1 MNEYL
6 RYFGYF
12 GWLILLYLLSLRMR
26 RWVTVK
32 EHDDDK
38 TVTRYNWIFALL
50 VAAPLVYLA
59 ATRTIYIGDT
69 NAYKKI
75 LELAPSAWSDIPEY
89 VNSFYKDRW
98 FYGMTAIIK
107 HFFGYRPVVYFA
119 IIAGIQMFLMVKTLR
134 KYSPDFFISMFIFVA
149 SADYLSFMHNGVRQF
164 LAVTLIFGAAE
175 LIFEKRYVPAIIIAL
190 IASRFHETALLMI
203 PFMFIVQ
210 GEPWNKSTVAVLLGS
225 LLAVAFVGSFTEI
238 LSHMLEE
245 TNYSTIVSDW
255 IAWNDD
261 GTNPIR
267 VAVYCVPSILSLI
280 GINYIR
286 EENDPVINV
295 CTNMSVISAGL
306 YIISMVTSGLY
317 MGRLP
322 IYVALYANCILL
334 PWEVEHIFN
343 KGSSDFIRGAMIIC
357 FLLFYY
363 YQIHSTWGV
372 I

>member
-1 MNEYL
+1 MSEYI

-12 GWLILLYLLSLRMR
+12 GWLLLLYLLQLRMR
-26 RWVTVK
+26 PWLTSKVRIG
-32 EHDDDK
+32 DK
-38 TVTRYNWIFALL
+38 TVTRYNWLFALAA
-50 VAAPLVYLA
+50 AAPLVYLA

-69 NAYKKI
+69 NAYIKI
-75 LELAPSAWSDIPEY
+75 LELAPSELNEIPAY
-89 VNSFYKDRW
+89 MDSFYKDQW
-98 FYGMTAIIK
+98 FYGMTSLIK
-107 HFFGYRPVVYFA
+107 HFIGYRPAVYFF
-119 IIAGIQMFLMVKTLR
+119 IIAFTQMFLMIKTLR
-134 KYSPDFFISMFIFVA
+134 RYCPDLIIALFIFAA
-149 SADYLSFMHNGVRQF
+149 SDYLSFMHNGIRQF
-164 LAVTLIFGAAE
+164 VAVCLIFGASE
-175 LIFEKRYVPAIIIAL
+175 FIFERKYIPAIIMAL
-190 IASRFHETALLMI
+190 IASKFHETALLMI
-203 PFMFIVQ
+203 PLIFIVQ
-210 GEPWNKSTVAVLLGS
+210 GEPWNKSTVAVLLSS

-245 TNYSTIVSDW
+245 TNYSNIVSDW

-267 VAVYCVPSILSLI
+267 VAVFCVPAILSLV

-322 IYVALYANCILL
+322 IYVSLYANCILL
-334 PWEVEHIFN
+334 PWEIDHIFN
-343 KGSSDFIRGAMIIC
+343 RKSGDFIKGIMIFG
-357 FLLFYY
+357 FLLFYF
-363 YQIHSTWGV
+363 YQIHFAWGV